1 MIWSACLL
9 LDVLG
14 VTAFTTGSFKVAYAL
29 ISASSVIVRCE
40 VADSSFVVGRAV
52 ISDSLDHGSTAC
64 QVIVSSASIAG
75 SLICWGLACRS
86 AVSYMLIAG
95 FLNCVLS
102 ALRATALCVSIAGS
116 LSRGIW
122 GGVSGSEER
131 WPSPRRRRIG
141 RRIGRG

>member
-75 SLICWGLACRS
+75 SL
-86 AVSYMLIAG
+86 
-95 FLNCVLS
+95 
-102 ALRATALCVSIAGS
+102 
-116 LSRGIW
+116 SRGIW